1 MSRLERA
8 TVKSLLINVTLV
20 HCQTSNCATKAGI
33 DRVSLLD
40 FFIDY
45 KSRGC
50 DRRLRNSR
58 QNSEEPHCSTAALTP
73 KRPQSRCVPTARL
86 DYPQISN
93 HPHHESHLSFI
104 CLSRRRGPV
113 LIRRAATA
121 RNSALHEMLQAIY
134 PWKPTT
140 TEPLLKVCPR
150 SLKGGGV

>member
-8 TVKSLLINVTLV
+8 TVKSLLINVILV

-45 KSRGC
+45 KSRGYATAVKIPKS
-50 DRRLRNSR
+50 LK
-58 QNSEEPHCSTAALTP
+58 CSLAALTP

-113 LIRRAATA
+113 LIRRAATKLRLTRDA
-121 RNSALHEMLQAIY
+121 AGHLPVEAY
-134 PWKPTT
+134 DD
-140 TEPLLKVCPR
+140 
-150 SLKGGGV
+150 